1 MKKIVLYG
9 DSNTWGYRGW
19 DIGKRL
25 PRDQRFEGHIA
36 KAFPQYEVVAEGL
49 PGRNLSFPHPI
60 ETNTNG
66 MQVLPTLLTTHDPI
80 DLVVIMLGTNDSMT
94 ILSNSLFN
102 IRYAMEKTIQL
113 IQAPDRWA
121 IDRMEAP
128 KILLVAPPMISH
140 VTESP
145 YYGQYDE
152 RSVEMV
158 AGLPEAYRKLS
169 GQYGCG
175 FVDGSF
181 IQPSGMDGVHL
192 NAQEHALLAEK
203 IIAEMKT
210 MGY

>member
-1 MKKIVLYG
+1 MKKILLYG

-36 KAFPQYEVVAEGL
+36 AAFPEYEIVAEGL
-49 PGRNLSFPHPI
+49 PGRNISFPHPI

-66 MQVLPTLLTTHDPI
+66 MQVLPMLLTTHDPI
-80 DLVVIMLGTNDSMT
+80 DLVVIMLGTNDTMT
-94 ILSNSLFN
+94 ILNNSLFN

-121 IDRMEAP
+121 IDRKEAP
-128 KILLVAPPMISH
+128 DILLVAPPAISH
-140 VTESP
+140 IADSP

-152 RSVEMV
+152 HSAELA
-158 AGLPEAYRKLS
+158 AGLPEVYKKLS
-169 GQYGCG
+169 EQYGCG
-175 FVDGSF
+175 FADGSF
-181 IQPSGMDGVHL
+181 IAPSGMDGVHL
-192 NAQEHALLAEK
+192 NATEHSLLAEK
-203 IIAEMKT
+203 IITAMKA